1 MYYEKISDKLKSYFK
16 ILSPEF
22 PEWLNE
28 YIDTPAMLRIGNT
41 SIDCGCDYTSL
52 MPKHEWYSNLDHSVG
67 VALIIWNFTKDK
79 KQTLAGLF
87 HDISTPVFK
96 HCIDFMNGDS
106 EKQESIEEKT
116 GEIIRNS
123 KEIMALLNR
132 DKISVEEVEEYKLYP
147 IADND
152 LPKLS
157 ADRLEYNFCGAAF
170 TRPVCELEDIKRY
183 YNNLTVVK
191 NEYGIDEI
199 AFSDLKI
206 AEEFIDT
213 VSKVWPWWINDA
225 DRTVM
230 QFVADMCMSLNK
242 LGYLSINDLYTLSEK
257 EVINK
262 IKTCDPYLADCF
274 KKFETAT
281 ECYRSNKFI
290 KDKYCVEVKSKRR
303 YLNPLVVDERIY
315 NLSESARNNIDR
327 YMEIPNKGITYLNFN
342 FIPFTESRYI
352 DQDAIL
358 SKCTQLS
365 ETKNDNKMEKIEE
378 R

>member
-1 MYYEKISDKLKSYFK
+1 MYYETISEKLKAYFK

-22 PEWLNE
+22 PEWLHD
-28 YIDTPAMLRIGNT
+28 YINTPAMLRIGGT
-41 SIDCGCDYTSL
+41 SIDCGCDYTAL
-52 MPKHEWYSNLDHSVG
+52 IPKHEWYSNLDHSVG
-67 VALIIWNFTKDK
+67 VALIVWNFTKDK

-123 KEIMALLNR
+123 KEIMTLLNR
-132 DKISVEEVEEYKLYP
+132 DGIKVEEVEEYKFYP

-157 ADRLEYNFCGAAF
+157 ADRLEYNFCGALF
-170 TRPVCELEDIKRY
+170 TRPVCDLKDIEKY
-183 YNNLTVVK
+183 YNNLTIVK
-191 NEYGIDEI
+191 NEDGIDEI
-199 AFSDLKI
+199 AFSNLEI

-230 QFVADMCMSLNK
+230 QFMADMCISLNR
-242 LGYLSINDLYTLSEK
+242 LGYLSINDLYTLSES

-262 IKTCDPYLADCF
+262 FRTCNPYLAESF
-274 KKFETAT
+274 KKFENTT
-281 ECYRSNKFI
+281 KCFRSEKMVEN
-290 KDKYCVEVKSKRR
+290 KYCVDVKSKRR
-303 YLNPLVVDERIY
+303 FLNPLVLDERIY
-315 NLSESARNNIDR
+315 NISESARNNINK
-327 YMEIPNKGITYLNFN
+327 YMEIPNKGITYFDFN
-342 FIPFTESRYI
+342 FTPIREEYI
-352 DQDAIL
+352 NQDAIL
-358 SKCTQLS
+358 NQNKNKTQTNK
-365 ETKNDNKMEKIEE
+365 ETKLIDE